1 MVVSPVLS
9 VLTKLNT
16 SSDSSQIK
24 PTFCDVPLS
33 IMKPESTL
41 GMPSVPDESII
52 NGSLTSTF
60 VVLIVV
66 VVPFTLRFPLIVILP
81 DALISL
87 ALSSPEFI
95 VPVVLNMV
103 SAKSI
108 PVASDDVIDEPAI
121 ERLPKLEAD
130 EVKLVVSS
138 VVDVNLPFAS

>member
-1 MVVSPVLS
+1 MV
-9 VLTKLNT
+9 
-16 SSDSSQIK
+16 
-24 PTFCDVPLS
+24 
-33 IMKPESTL
+33 
-41 GMPSVPDESII
+41 PSVPDESII

-81 DALISL
+81 DAVISL

-95 VPVVLNMV
+95 VPVVL
-103 SAKSI
+103 SSI
-108 PVASDDVIDEPAI
+108 SKIYPVSDDVDEPEI
-121 ERLPKLEAD
+121 ERLPILEVD